1 MSGMC
6 RDNGRGSS
14 KMENL
19 LSIKRKKED
28 GGLKSK
34 NKQSLG
40 TSALQTLSVDLHL
53 LPLTFWHGR
62 LESIESYVQA

>member
-1 MSGMC
+1 MSGLH
-6 RDNGRGSS
+6 RDNWRGSF
-14 KMENL
+14 KMENI

-28 GGLKSK
+28 GGLISK

-40 TSALQTLSVDLHL
+40 TSALQTLSVHLHL

-62 LESIESYVQA
+62 LESIESNVQA